1 MANFYGKYVGV
12 FGGGGGGGGGGGSVP
27 KQVIPTGVI
36 NNVNTIFTIP
46 TPIADAAGFTLY
58 KDGLILEQG
67 VGKDY
72 TVTGTTITLAVAPL
86 FGQSLYAVYNVPS
99 AGSTAY
105 ITAVAPTN
113 SIDLTVT
120 TQTLTADFRF
130 GMYGTR
136 AAPVAITAVGGLA
149 FSGGQILSKAYVE
162 GSGGAVIVTAIP
174 AIAAGSVDG
183 QELTIQ
189 SRSNTNTVRFNNG
202 NGLVLNGPWIGLE
215 DSVITLTWDGVNWV
229 EKCRQ

>member
-1 MANFYGKYVGV
+1 MATFYGKYVGV

-27 KQVIPTGVI
+27 KQVIPTGLI
-36 NNVNTIFTIP
+36 NGINKIFTLP

-58 KDGLILEQG
+58 QDGLILEQG

-72 TVTGTTITLAVAPL
+72 TVTGTTITMAVAPL
-86 FGQSLYAVYNVPS
+86 PAQSLYAVYNVPS

-130 GMYGTR
+130 GYYGSR
-136 AAPVAITAVGGLA
+136 GVPLAITAAGLA
-149 FSGGQILSKAYVE
+149 FSGAQYLSKAYVE
-162 GSGGAVIVTAIP
+162 GSGGAVIVTANP
-174 AIAAGSVDG
+174 AIAPGVVDG

-202 NGLVLNGPWIGLE
+202 NGLVLNGPWIGQE
-215 DSVITLTWDGVNWV
+215 DSVIALTWDGVNWV